1 MGEGPALRPGLGV
14 VVTTE
19 ECQPQWKSVT
29 GSSKSPTSAQC
40 QRAPGFRNRD
50 SERAWNGEDAEV
62 KRQELAAGCWGQ
74 LTARSRVS

>member
-29 GSSKSPTSAQC
+29 GSSRSPTSAQC
-40 QRAPGFRNRD
+40 QRAPGFRNRLREGL
-50 SERAWNGEDAEV
+50 ER
-62 KRQELAAGCWGQ
+62 
-74 LTARSRVS
+74 